1 MTHDDLPTLTPFGD
15 AERDRLSLL
24 RARFVV
30 TRDLFTERELRR
42 LAFVRRNPAAYH
54 EWEA

>member
-1 MTHDDLPTLTPFGD
+1 MMHDDLPTHTPFTD
-15 AERDRLSLL
+15 AEWDRLSLL

-30 TRDLFTERELRR
+30 TRDLFTKRELRR